1 MDTEAYVDEVTGKA
15 VAAARALAGATTE
28 AKNRALEGM
37 ADAIPAGAESL
48 RAANASDVEAAEK
61 AGLSSA
67 MVDRLTLTEKRLQG
81 MADGLRVVAGLP
93 DPVGEVVERT
103 ERPNGLVI
111 ERVRVPIGV
120 IVIIY
125 ESRPNVT
132 ADAAGLCLKSGN
144 AVILRGGK
152 ESLRS
157 NLAIAEV
164 LRRACASAGLP
175 EDAIQLVE
183 TTDRAAVDHLLTAEG
198 RVNLVIPRG
207 GEGLIR
213 AVVDKAKVPV
223 IKHYKGVCHVFV
235 DAEADLDMAEA
246 IVLNAKVQ
254 RPGVCNALETL
265 LVHSNVAA
273 AFLPRIVPLLREE
286 AVDVRGC
293 EQSRAVVPDLQPA
306 TEDDYAA
313 EYLDLILAVKV
324 VDSMHEA
331 VDHIARYGSAHTDA
345 IVTADAERGERFVRE
360 VDSSSVMVNASTRFS
375 DGGEYGMGAEIG
387 ISTDKIHARGP
398 MGLRELTSYKFVVR
412 GTGQVRT

>member
-1 MDTEAYVDEVTGKA
+1 MDVQEAVDDLTARA
-15 VAAARALAGATTE
+15 VAASRRLALASAD
-28 AKNRALEGM
+28 AKNDALRRM
-37 ADAIPAGAESL
+37 ADAIEAHADVL
-48 RAANASDVEAAEK
+48 KTANHTDLDAATA
-61 AGLSSA
+61 AGLSDA
-67 MVDRLTLTEKRLQG
+67 MIDRLTLTDKRIAG
-81 MADGLRVVAGLP
+81 MADGLRVVAGLD
-93 DPVGEVVERT
+93 DPVGDVIETT
-103 ERPNGLVI
+103 ERPNGLRI

-152 ESLRS
+152 ESLHS
-157 NLAIAEV
+157 NLAIRRLLAES
-164 LRRACASAGLP
+164 AEAAGLP
-175 EDAIQLVE
+175 GDAIRLVE
-183 TTDRAAVDHLLTAEG
+183 TTDRAAIDALITAED

-235 DAEADLDMAEA
+235 DADADLDMAEA
-246 IVLNAKVQ
+246 IAMNAKCQ
-254 RPGVCNALETL
+254 RPGVCNAMETL
-265 LVHSNVAA
+265 LVHMAVAPK
-273 AFLPRIVPLLREE
+273 FLPRIVPLLREE

-293 EQSRAVVPDLQPA
+293 ERARAIVPDLQHA
-306 TEDDYAA
+306 TEDDFHA
-313 EYLDLILAVKV
+313 EYLDLVLAVRV
-324 VDSMHEA
+324 VDSLDEA
-331 VDHIARYGSAHTDA
+331 VRHITTYGSAHTDA
-345 IVTADAERGERFVRE
+345 IVTQDAKTAEKFVAA

-412 GTGQVRT
+412 GDGQVRT